1 MRTTCAPL
9 SPWRQIASRRCSLS
23 HNKTLA
29 KPHLTTQ
36 HRHARLLEDIIAML
50 KRRDAAGAATTLLK
64 VRAHIGIDGNE
75 EADKLA
81 KEAGDDE
88 DDATPEVATPEEEH
102 ARFGWQTT
110 DADDEEPT
118 QLRDADDVLQA
129 VITARYARI
138 QATQPHSPAAR
149 WARSA
154 SRDALRGE
162 YSHGFLNA
170 R

>member
-1 MRTTCAPL
+1 MPVL
-9 SPWRQIASRRCSLS
+9 L
-23 HNKTLA
+23 KT
-29 KPHLTTQ
+29 KV
-36 HRHARLLEDIIAML
+36 R
-50 KRRDAAGAATTLLK
+50 ATK

-75 EADKLA
+75 AADKLA
-81 KEAGDDE
+81 KEAADDE

-110 DADDEEPT
+110 DANDEPV
-118 QLRDADDVLQA
+118 QLRDADDVLKA
-129 VITARYARI
+129 VIAARYARI

-154 SRDALRGE
+154 GRDALRGE

-170 R
+170 RGLTLRQKNAVLQLRCNRWVGNALRFRWKMGDVASPRR